1 MSSRSETSGHRI
13 RGALTRPVGSASI
26 RFRLTALYSIVLFG
40 LAAIVMVTI
49 YVGVTEGLSQESVA
63 EIQQIPTALD
73 TPETEALV
81 RAELREMESY
91 VKDSTLDD
99 MRRFFFGALG
109 GMFIASLGVGWLVAG
124 MVLRPVKE
132 ITRAARQIQV
142 TDLSQRIGL
151 GGPQDELRELADTFD
166 ELLARLE
173 EAFGEQRRFIQEASH
188 ELRNPL
194 AVMRTNLEVALAD
207 PEQSAEDLQHA
218 AEVVSRAAERM
229 SRLVDDLLLYAREET
244 PEMER
249 APVEL
254 SAVIREEVDEF
265 LAPATARGL
274 DLVCDAPR
282 DVWVVG
288 DENALRQMLANLL
301 ANAVRLAP
309 EGSTVRVEGGQGDGT
324 VFVAVADEGPGID
337 PADQPKVFQRFW
349 RGEGRE
355 KRGEHDG
362 DRSRSG
368 LGLTIVRQLAE
379 AHGGRVEL
387 ESAPGSGSVFTV
399 IIPRGDASAPEDEP
413 PTLLQVPPVPGDA
426 RTPTVTSE

>member
-1 MSSRSETSGHRI
+1 MSSRPDTSGHRI

-40 LAAIVMVTI
+40 LAAIVMMTV
-49 YVGVTEGLSQESVA
+49 YVGVTDGLSQESVA
-63 EIQQIPTALD
+63 DIQQIPASLD
-73 TPETEALV
+73 APEVEALV
-81 RAELREMESY
+81 RAELREIESN
-91 VKDSTLDD
+91 VEESTLTD

-109 GMFIASLGVGWLVAG
+109 GMFVASLGVGWLVAG

-132 ITRAARQIQV
+132 ITTAARQIQV
-142 TDLSQRIGL
+142 TDLSHRIGL

-166 ELLARLE
+166 ELLGRLE

-207 PEQSAEDLQHA
+207 PEQSAEDLRHA
-218 AEVVSRAAERM
+218 AEVVSRATERM

-254 SAVIREEVDEF
+254 STVIREEVDEF
-265 LAPATARGL
+265 FVSAAARRL
-274 DLVCDAPR
+274 ELVCDAPR
-282 DVWVVG
+282 GVWVMG

-309 EGSTVRVEGGQGDGT
+309 EGSTVSVEGGQEDET

-337 PADQPKVFQRFW
+337 PADQQKVFQRFW
-349 RGEGRE
+349 RGEERE
-355 KRGEHDG
+355 KRGANDA

-368 LGLTIVRQLAE
+368 LGLTIVRQRAE

-387 ESAPGSGSVFTV
+387 RSEPGSGSVFTLV
-399 IIPRGDASAPEDEP
+399 LPRGDASS
-413 PTLLQVPPVPGDA
+413 PGEA
-426 RTPTVTSE
+426 GSPSSA